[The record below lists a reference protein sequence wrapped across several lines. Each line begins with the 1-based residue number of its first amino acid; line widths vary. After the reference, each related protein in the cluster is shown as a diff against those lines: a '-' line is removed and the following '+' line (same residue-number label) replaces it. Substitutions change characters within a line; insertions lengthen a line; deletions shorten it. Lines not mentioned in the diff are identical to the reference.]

1 VGGAALLGLAAHA
14 GTPAQGEGRAD
25 YDIRAR
31 LEGPTKTITGRET
44 ISWTNGSGEEVRD
57 AWFHLYLNAF
67 SNNRS
72 THLQE
77 AKGKLRDHAVEDGW
91 GWSRVTSIEAVDRG
105 TGTRHDLLPSF
116 RYRRPDDGNEED
128 RTVFSVDLPA
138 PVRPGGELTLE
149 VGWEAQLPRV
159 RRRTG
164 YKDDFL
170 LVAQWFPKLGVY
182 EAGRGWNC
190 HQFHMNT
197 EFYADYGTYRV
208 TLDLPPEYH
217 GKVFGSGR
225 KEYDELERGR
235 DIVRFVAPYTYD
247 QTRLDAFGKTPLVHD
262 FAWTASP
269 RFVVKTATF
278 EPSRWIEEFPDEVA
292 RARAALGEEALNLR
306 PVDVTTLIQ
315 PEHAGQEERHR
326 RAAEAALF
334 FYGLWFGEYP
344 YAHLTVIDP
353 AWGAGA
359 AGGMEYPTLF
369 TAGTELYTTP
379 DMHTPEGVTVHECGH
394 QFWYGLVGNNEFEA
408 AWLDEGFNSY
418 TDSEVLSIV
427 YGARRDTTEYAKLPF
442 DGVPVTGFEPEGRL
456 GRLLALR
463 KIPAPF
469 GLAVE
474 PLSNSGFVSLWRDQP
489 ALTFTP
495 GRTDPRWAD
504 RTGYLADR
512 GNDPIDTA
520 AYQHVDRASYRANSY
535 QRTAVALRTLQYVVG
550 DAPFLRGMRHYA
562 KEWRYRHPYPD
573 DFFRSFQEGAG
584 VDCAWLFE
592 DLFRSRATGD
602 WSVEV
607 ESRRRPRDLGLFQ
620 GEGGDFLEPATLET
634 EEGEDDRPWQ
644 LELVLRRKGDLSL
657 DVPLRLTFDDG
668 TTRDELWTRAE
679 QLERAWKRL
688 TFESQTKLISAELDP
703 EGRIFLDGDRS
714 NDAWYDARE
723 PLTAWRYGE
732 RVQVSLQHYLH
743 FLGGIGG

>member
-1 VGGAALLGLAAHA
+1 VGGSLVLGLAAQA
-14 GTPAQGEGRAD
+14 QNPAPGEGRAD
-25 YDIRAR
+25 YEIRAR
-31 LEGPTKTITGRET
+31 LEGPEKKLAGRET
-44 ISWTNGSGEEVRD
+44 IAWHNASGEEVRD
-57 AWFHLYLNAF
+57 AWFHLYHNAF

-77 AKGKLRDHAVEDGW
+77 TKGKLRDHEVEDGW
-91 GWSRVTSIEAVDRG
+91 GWSRVTSIEAVDPV
-105 TGTRHDLLPSF
+105 TGARHDLLPTF

-128 RTVFSVDLPA
+128 RTVFSVDLPSA
-138 PVRPGGELTLE
+138 VPPGGTLALE
-149 VGWEAQLPRV
+149 VAWESQLPRV

-164 YKDDFL
+164 FKDDFL

-182 EAGRGWNC
+182 ESGRGWNC
-190 HQFHMNT
+190 HQFHMTT

-225 KEYDELERGR
+225 KEYDELESGR

-247 QTRLDAFGKTPLVHD
+247 QTRSDAFLKTPLVHD

-292 RARAALGEEALNLR
+292 RAKAALGDEALSLR

-315 PEHAGQEERHR
+315 PEHAGQEDRHR
-326 RAAEAALF
+326 RATEAALF

-344 YAHLTVIDP
+344 YAHLTVVDP
-353 AWGAGA
+353 AWGASA

-369 TAGTELYTTP
+369 TAGTELYTTA

-427 YGARRDTTEYAKLPF
+427 YGERRDTTTYAALPF
-442 DGVPVTGFEPEGRL
+442 DGVPVTGFGPEGRL
-456 GRLLALR
+456 GKLLALR
-463 KIPAPF
+463 EIPAPF
-469 GLAVE
+469 GLAVQ
-474 PLSNSGFVSLWRDQP
+474 PLPASGFVSLWRDQP
-489 ALTFTP
+489 ELTFAP
-495 GRTDPRWAD
+495 QRTDGRWSD
-504 RTGYLADR
+504 RTGYLVDH
-512 GNDPIDTA
+512 GNDPLDTPA
-520 AYQHVDRASYRANSY
+520 FAHVDRASYRANSY
-535 QRTAVALRTLQYVVG
+535 PRTAVALRTLQYVVG
-550 DAPFLRGMRHYA
+550 DAPFLRGMRHYSR
-562 KEWRYRHPYPD
+562 EWRYRHPYPD

-584 VDCAWLFE
+584 VDCAWLFD
-592 DLFRSRATGD
+592 DLFRSTARGD

-607 ESRRRPRDLGLFQ
+607 DTRRRSPDRGLFQ
-620 GEGGDFLEPATLET
+620 GEGGDFLEPATPET
-634 EEGEDDRPWQ
+634 GDGEHEEPW
-644 LELVLRRKGDLSL
+644 EVEITLRRAGALSL
-657 DVPLRLTFDDG
+657 DVPVRLAFDDG

-688 TFESQTKLISAELDP
+688 AFESEAKLMSVVLDP
-703 EGRIFLDGDRS
+703 EGRIFIDGDRS
-714 NDAWYDARE
+714 NDAWYEARDTLS
-723 PLTAWRYGE
+723 PWRYGE
-732 RVQVSLQHYLH
+732 RLQVALQHYLC